1 MNLQYIV
8 DTKGYKNGVL
18 LSLNDWDK
26 IQKDLEELKRLKNKK
41 IFMAE
46 LHEAVE
52 EMKLIKKGKLE
63 ARNAENF
70 LNEL

>member
-46 LHEAVE
+46 FHEAVE